1 MTVERVQNGDINIG
15 DDTAIEKMT
24 LPQEAD
30 HAVSETAREAGVA
43 RPDSEEQPV
52 DNGNLEGVEATP
64 IENSPAE
71 VGEVANETDSVAQG
85 ILNPADGSD
94 AEQAVEAL
102 PAGRET
108 PSKDTSENVLPGE
121 VSIVDDT
128 APKEIPTEP
137 KEASVVK
144 EPEPEPEKVS
154 EPEKESSADK
164 PESLDEAHDVVDV
177 REDAKVYENLEQ
189 GAERLSNDIR
199 AAEPNWNISISY
211 DESESSFTL
220 SIDILEDSIIESKQ
234 EEKQTA
240 KHEAQKEA
248 IKDDVERQEI
258 LKEARG
264 DVQVEDAVEHHSE
277 VREAKEMTYE
287 LQDLNEENFEEL
299 GDLIRQNVSE
309 MMNKSYETFNMFQ
322 VTVRLTKM

>member
-52 DNGNLEGVEATP
+52 DNGSLEGVEATP

-71 VGEVANETDSVAQG
+71 VGEIANETDSVAQG
-85 ILNPADGSD
+85 ILKPADGSE
-94 AEQAVEAL
+94 AEQAVEAE
-102 PAGRET
+102 ATGSET
-108 PSKDTSENVLPGE
+108 PLPGTSGSE
-121 VSIVDDT
+121 QLEGEGVGDDKI
-128 APKEIPTEP
+128 PNDKPTEP
-137 KEASVVK
+137 KETPAAI
-144 EPEPEPEKVS
+144 EP

-199 AAEPNWNISISY
+199 AAEPNWDISISY

-287 LQDLNEENFEEL
+287 LQDLNDENFEEL